1 MATNGA
7 PDSWEDEGDQQLAS
21 QLHSL
26 NVNAPAFVPNV
37 NAAVF
42 VPSFMVKSEPAP
54 QAEVAK
60 YTYLPSVLS
69 WDRLFPFSDI
79 VYKVGST

>member
-7 PDSWEDEGDQQLAS
+7 PDSWDDEGDQQQLANH
-21 QLHSL
+21 LKSL

-42 VPSFMVKSEPAP
+42 VPSFLVKSDPVP
-54 QAEVAK
+54 QAEVC
-60 YTYLPSVLS
+60 TGMSS
-69 WDRLFPFSDI
+69 IDR
-79 VYKVGST
+79 

>member
-7 PDSWEDEGDQQLAS
+7 PDSWDDEGDQQQQQLAS
-21 QLHSL
+21 QLKSL

-42 VPSFMVKSEPAP
+42 VPSFLVKSEPVP
-54 QAEVAK
+54 QAEVPYSAG
-60 YTYLPSVLS
+60 YIA
-69 WDRLFPFSDI
+69 F
-79 VYKVGST
+79 